1 MLKTYK
7 IVLRRKVIGW
17 EVSQPIIVEALSKS
31 EAEASAWVQAED
43 GEASWKADKEYL
55 EIEAIVARVID

>member
-17 EVSQPIIVEALSKS
+17 EVSSPIIVEAENKVD
-31 EAEASAWVQAED
+31 AEVAAWVLAED
-43 GEASWKADKEYL
+43 EDVVWKSDKEYL
-55 EIEAIVARVID
+55 EIEANIARVN